1 MHDFFI
7 FTGLV
12 TIYIS
17 LRSSQ
22 PEVPRSKK
30 PTDIFL
36 IRVTSILKIT
46 EVAFGIFIKHFWGL
60 FFWVFTAG
68 KASLA

>member
-22 PEVPRSKK
+22 PEVPRIKK

-46 EVAFGIFIKHFWGL
+46 EVAFGIFIKNFWGL

-68 KASLA
+68 KASLV